1 MTLIINETLSI
12 SAACGFADNDDDINT
27 YIMTGGWYRTKV
39 RKYSKSGWM
48 EDLPDLNTGKDYV
61 VGMRCLLGLMF
72 ENWILFDNLILFYL
86 LSLFHSGYRLVMRGH
101 C

>member
-1 MTLIINETLSI
+1 
-12 SAACGFADNDDDINT
+12 
-27 YIMTGGWYRTKV
+27 MTGGWYRTKV

-61 VGMRCLLGLMF
+61 VGMCYLLGLMF

-86 LSLFHSGYRLVMRGH
+86 LSLFHSGYRNVRRVCRLKVEQDPTHKLHGQSPFLS
-101 C
+101 